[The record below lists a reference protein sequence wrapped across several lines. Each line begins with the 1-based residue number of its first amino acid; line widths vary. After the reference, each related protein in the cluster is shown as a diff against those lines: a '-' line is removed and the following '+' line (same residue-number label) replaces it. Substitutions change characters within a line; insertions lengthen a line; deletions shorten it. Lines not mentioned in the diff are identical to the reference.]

1 MMNLAH
7 EPTLRNTPCT
17 FISYFLTGWELKNCV
32 LLYLQYSTMVYLVID
47 KRGCYKYN
55 KDTPDDKKGCFDSTE
70 YIAEFVAA
78 VLREGGGAAFSLP
91 VYQVGCE

>member
-1 MMNLAH
+1 
-7 EPTLRNTPCT
+7 
-17 FISYFLTGWELKNCV
+17 
-32 LLYLQYSTMVYLVID
+32 MVYLVID

-55 KDTPDDKKGCFDSTE
+55 KDTPDDKKGCFESTE

-78 VLREGGGAAFSLP
+78 VLREGGGGSFSLP

>member
-1 MMNLAH
+1 
-7 EPTLRNTPCT
+7 
-17 FISYFLTGWELKNCV
+17 
-32 LLYLQYSTMVYLVID
+32 MVYLVID

-55 KDTPDDKKGCFDSTE
+55 KDMPDDKKGCFDSTE